1 MGGRWIRADCTR
13 DRYLSPERSY
23 TWHGRKDT
31 QENPFK
37 IGEIGTFANIDPKKV
52 KAIKSKD
59 DVIWKAAGNI
69 LLVYIDDL
77 RFERSGKRA
86 FNKEELAEIGEET
99 LQYSKLQMRHKG
111 NLSSV
116 LLYFRILNGLGGMKI
131 DLLEKTP
138 QRVVFTTPN
147 PLSDNSYLIYAKCLE
162 GGARSI
168 DPGIN
173 YEVRKNG
180 EQFEICMTSDSEG
193 SILAYLDILHC
204 ILKLVVNMI
213 YTLWTR

>member
-1 MGGRWIRADCTR
+1 
-13 DRYLSPERSY
+13 
-23 TWHGRKDT
+23 
-31 QENPFK
+31 
-37 IGEIGTFANIDPKKV
+37 
-52 KAIKSKD
+52 
-59 DVIWKAAGNI
+59 
-69 LLVYIDDL
+69 LVYIDDL

-86 FNKEELAEIGEET
+86 FNEEELAEIGERT

-111 NLSSV
+111 NLRSV
-116 LLYFRILNGLGGMKI
+116 LFYFRILNGLGGMKI

-147 PLSDNSYLIYAKCLE
+147 PLSDNSYLVYAKCLE

-180 EQFEICMTSDSEG
+180 ERFEICMTSNSEG
-193 SILAYLDILHC
+193 SILAYLDILRC